1 MKKEASAKKNRG
13 IRYIWILITTILLV
27 GIASMAFDRILFSNQ
42 TYASATANVFLM
54 TLFAGSVTAAGPLLF
69 IRLVTCFIRKDRGV
83 LIKNRISLIV
93 GDIAI
98 FVILPTYAYVFYQ
111 TMAKRC
117 VEEGDC
123 TMGYTVAGEG
133 FLHLF
138 SGQNDWIIYL
148 SIALAAA
155 LIVVCI
161 LMNVLHI
168 VKTKPVRLVIKEEK
182 RIAKEKKDAIQ
193 EERRAEAER
202 QATIL
207 KAKKD
212 EERRV
217 QEEKALEEKKAE
229 EEAKRLEK
237 EKREKE
243 AEEKALAKQEAE
255 QKSLSQKQEKQ
266 KAMAAERKPSD
277 KLTVTKKE
285 EIPSKNAT
293 EPITVPPKKKELT
306 PEETRKTVYR
316 FFSFYF
322 ILLMIYEFL
331 FLPYFSDEPEF
342 GLLTLML
349 GAIGLIVNIVFM
361 IMAYMNPKKIRL
373 AFKELAINFA
383 VSQFISLLL
392 SFVFSPRHYDYYDYY
407 GGRIDSTPLLFVFP
421 SLLLIAEIVLLIL
434 FRKKTKET
442 NLINIGMLALPI
454 LFNFV
459 VATSC
464 LCEAPCLFFFLYN
477 NPNEAKIVSIVC
489 IVFGVIALL
498 FFGLGAKGLYQSLEL
513 SITCPQK
520 VRLSD
525 EEKLAALKTE
535 LEEANKNGDVEKAS
549 RINKKIAEL
558 SQTAKPISFEGESKF
573 DGGLLQLIGWKILGA
588 LVTGITFGIGYPWSV
603 CFVERWVTKHTTING
618 RRLKF
623 NGKGIQLFG
632 KYIIWFLLT
641 LITFGIYSFWLVI
654 KMKKWV
660 ISHTN
665 FADASPEEESV
676 KSKFDGRL
684 LQLIGY
690 NILGFLI
697 TIFTLG
703 IGYPWAECLVV
714 NWESK
719 HTVINGKREA
729 FDGKGIQLFGKY
741 IIWLLLTLI
750 TFGIYAFWLS
760 IKMRKWVTSH
770 THFYE
775 EK

>member
-27 GIASMAFDRILFSNQ
+27 GIASIAFAVMLGANQ
-42 TYASATANVFLM
+42 THTSVTANVFLM
-54 TLFAGSVTAAGPLLF
+54 TLFAGSMTAAAPLLF

-117 VEEGDC
+117 VEEGEC
-123 TMGYTVAGEG
+123 TISYTVAGEG

-138 SGQNDWIIYL
+138 SGQNDWIVYA

-168 VKTKPVRLVIKEEK
+168 VKTKPVRLVVKEEK
-182 RIAKEKKDAIQ
+182 KIAKEKKDAMK
-193 EERRAEAER
+193 EEKRAEAER
-202 QATIL
+202 QAAIL

-217 QEEKALEEKKAE
+217 QEEKASEEKKAK
-229 EEAKRLEK
+229 EEARRLEK

-243 AEEKALAKQEAE
+243 AEEKTLAKQEAE
-255 QKSLSQKQEKQ
+255 QKRLLEKQEKQ
-266 KAMAAERKPSD
+266 KAMAAESKPSEE
-277 KLTVTKKE
+277 LTITKKE
-285 EIPSKNAT
+285 ENPCKNGM
-293 EPITVPPKKKELT
+293 EPIIVPPKKKELT

-392 SFVFSPRHYDYYDYY
+392 SYYVFPHQAYDYYYYYY
-407 GGRIDSTPLLFVFP
+407 GETMSSAPLLFVFP
-421 SLLLIAEIVLLIL
+421 LLLLIAEIVLLIL

-454 LFNFV
+454 LFNLV

-549 RINKKIAEL
+549 RIDKKIAEL

-603 CFVERWVTKHTTING
+603 CFVERWVAKHTTING
-618 RRLKF
+618 RRLK
-623 NGKGIQLFG
+623 
-632 KYIIWFLLT
+632 
-641 LITFGIYSFWLVI
+641 
-654 KMKKWV
+654 
-660 ISHTN
+660 
-665 FADASPEEESV
+665 
-676 KSKFDGRL
+676 
-684 LQLIGY
+684 
-690 NILGFLI
+690 
-697 TIFTLG
+697 
-703 IGYPWAECLVV
+703 
-714 NWESK
+714 
-719 HTVINGKREA
+719 